1 MPVRGFTA
9 NARLVANNIAALRRS
24 AVDLA
29 AAPEVTVEGV
39 VDLHRALL
47 PDDRHPGLREVQ
59 NWIGGDDWH
68 PLDAD
73 FVPPPPDQVP
83 ALMAD
88 LVEYMNGGVHA
99 PLIQAAIVH
108 ATATPFNWK
117 YTAADLHRH
126 LARLPPSTPTQTT
139 HQPQPQAA

>member
-1 MPVRGFTA
+1 MGVRRVKGYGVHRSEAIASSRIEGLQASAQQVALAEFSDSEGMPARGFTA
-9 NARLVANNIAALRRS
+9 NARLAANNIAALRRS

-68 PLDAD
+68 RLGAD
-73 FVPPPPDQVP
+73 FVPPPP
-83 ALMAD
+83 
-88 LVEYMNGGVHA
+88 
-99 PLIQAAIVH
+99 
-108 ATATPFNWK
+108 
-117 YTAADLHRH
+117 
-126 LARLPPSTPTQTT
+126 
-139 HQPQPQAA
+139 